1 MLTREQYSALKELRD
16 SIYPYTSVQ
25 KLRDGRDALDELIRE
40 YEYSNKLHNEKQKDY
55 LDPHYYWWEKC
66 NRCEWWDDNWCLFNK
81 FHCTGEYHC
90 PHFEKKE
97 GL

>member
-40 YEYSNKLHNEKQKDY
+40 YEYSNKSQSEKQKDY

-66 NRCEWWDDNWCLFNK
+66 SRCEWWNDNWCSFNK
-81 FHCTGEYHC
+81 FPCIGEYHC